1 MLCGEILLG
10 NGIRFHEVSFELI
23 SKAQNTEYQMSTPN
37 SYQIPAG
44 NISVE
49 QEIKRSRFITSVG
62 RAPDKHRADAFIER
76 IRSTYPD
83 ANHHCWAYVAGNPFD
98 TVQIGMSDDGEPQG
112 TAGKPMLSILQHRK
126 IGEIVAVVTRYFG
139 GIKLGTGGLVRAYS
153 SSVQMALQKLPLRTF
168 VALATAQITLTYPC
182 EDRIRRLLEKMQISI
197 KDVIYEDR
205 VVLTVEFPAN
215 METDL
220 QRQIG
225 NQTRGEAQFEG
236 LGD

>member
-1 MLCGEILLG
+1 
-10 NGIRFHEVSFELI
+10 V
-23 SKAQNTEYQMSTPN
+23 QNIECRMSTQN
-37 SYQIPAG
+37 SYQIPAE
-44 NISVE
+44 NISIE
-49 QEIKRSRFITSVG
+49 QEIKHSRFITSVG
-62 RAPDKHRADAFIER
+62 RAPDKHQAKAFIEK

-98 TVQIGMSDDGEPQG
+98 TLQIGMSDDGEPQG

-153 SSVQMALQKLPLRTF
+153 SSVQMALQKLPLAKY
-168 VALATAQITLTYPC
+168 VALATAQITLTYPH
-182 EDRIRRLLEKMQISI
+182 EDRIRRLLEKMQVTI

-205 VVLTVEFPAN
+205 VVMMVEFPAN
-215 METDL
+215 IEMEL

-225 NQTRGEAQFEG
+225 NQTRGEAQYIPTRTGVE
-236 LGD
+236 LKIED